1 MKEGYKTTELW
12 VTVFATAF
20 ALLQSYGMLSA
31 DEAEAWLKL
40 VSALIA
46 VVPSVVY
53 IWSRTVVK
61 QNHRG

>member
-1 MKEGYKTTELW
+1 MKPGIKTTELW
-12 VTVFATAF
+12 VTIAATAF
-20 ALLQSYGMLSA
+20 ALLQSYGLVSA
-31 DEAEAWLKL
+31 EESEALMKL

-61 QNHRG
+61 RANGG